1 MRIIRYAEVLLMNA
15 EALVRQ
21 GKNGDTPFNEV
32 RKRAQMP
39 EVSGVTIDNIL
50 DERRMELCCEWG
62 TRYEDL
68 LRTGLAQSVLGSA
81 GWTADKAYFPIPAE
95 HLSDFPELREDPIE

>member
-1 MRIIRYAEVLLMNA
+1 VRVLRYAEVLLMNA

-21 GKNGDTPFNEV
+21 GKSGDQPFNLV
-32 RKRAQMP
+32 RARADMP
-39 EVSGVTIDNIL
+39 TLSGVTVDQIL

-68 LRTGLAQSVLGSA
+68 MRTGQAASVLSA
-81 GWTADKAYFPIPAE
+81 WSADKAYYPVPTA
-95 HLSDFPELREDPIE
+95 HLTDYPELREDPIDE

>member
-1 MRIIRYAEVLLMNA
+1 MNA

-21 GKNGDTPFNEV
+21 GKSGDIPFNLV
-32 RKRAQMP
+32 RDRAGM
-39 EVSGVTIDNIL
+39 SKITGVTVDQIL

-68 LRTGLAQSVLGSA
+68 LRTNKANILE
-81 GWTADKAYFPIPAE
+81 GWAADRAYFPVPAE
-95 HLSDFPELREDPIE
+95 HIIDYPELREDPID